1 LAANSAGVNLTTK
14 VKLSYGQQQK
24 QFKIIH
30 LRLSEAYGTRV
41 ELHDGRGI
49 IRGT

>member
-1 LAANSAGVNLTTK
+1 LTTK
-14 VKLSYGQQQK
+14 VKLSYGRQQK